1 MRGDFSRIR
10 FSPKK
15 NYTAVLQQQGRVAL
29 DADANEQS
37 AINNHLREAE
47 TIDVIGPYGG
57 PIDNAGFAI
66 TTTNNSISIGPGR
79 YYVQGLVCEND
90 TPLDYGAQPFL
101 INPAH
106 SESDLLNQL
115 SSSKATSIQVF
126 LEVWE
131 RLVTAL
137 DDPCLREPALGQ
149 ADTTA
154 RRQTVWRVVAQAIPA
169 PVVVNPPPPN
179 ILNRPGLLTGINR
192 FVEIDAGL
200 PVLKGVNQVSTTAS
214 KTETFAQN
222 AEELAPLDGIILQ
235 EDCCTSM
242 YHPALQ
248 PTSGMLSAQTGD
260 GSSDCSCE
268 PTPSAGY
275 RGLEN
280 QLYRIEIHQGGNE
293 GQATFKWSR
302 ENGSIVAAVT
312 GVSGSN
318 VQVDSLG
325 PDANLGFSPNQWVE
339 ITDDSNIFGDM
350 PNQPG
355 DLFQI
360 QSTTPEQLTITMTQ
374 IVSQVD
380 KTLNPRI
387 RRWDQ
392 FGVTATANGIP
403 LTVNTWITLENGIQ
417 IQFTAG
423 NYNPGDSWLIVART
437 ASGQIDWPPC
447 NSNGAAFQPPHG
459 IQVYRAPLA
468 CIHWNGNTQQ
478 TVVEECR
485 RFFPSLT
492 EIPDTQSNAM
502 HVTAINWSN
511 DDIMTLDQ
519 LVLQGLNITLDQ
531 SPTSKVD
538 SSNFTVTLEAPLARQ
553 QDPATATSV
562 GVVGI
567 GIGIGIFNINP
578 TTVLRSVTII
588 DSQITVKG
596 NTIYW
601 NMPYTNAP
609 FVQWETLF
617 FLNGLLL
624 LGAPYLEFGR
634 IRVKLTG
641 RTISTGTGSSQLF
654 LDGYTLGESAIR
666 ADGSTPRT
674 DISLPSGDQERA
686 NDFESWF
693 YVAPTLGATALT
705 VATPAMQ
712 VLSNRFGAIS
722 VVAAGTTTPTITP
735 QATLTVNYPA
745 IAPTNVALVLTGASG
760 VGSIVNVPATVTIAQ
775 NQNTVTIPIN
785 VTGNPGPN
793 FPATAPMSFTLTAT
807 LTSAIGGISSFS
819 ATFTLAGSN
828 PSIIGIIGGP
838 VLINQG

>member
-29 DADANEQS
+29 DADANEQA

-47 TIDVIGPYGG
+47 TVDVIGPYGG

-66 TTTNNSISIGPGR
+66 TATNTAISIGPGR

-90 TPLDYGAQPFL
+90 AAIDYGAQPFL
-101 INPAH
+101 INSAT

-115 SSSKATSIQVF
+115 SSGKASAIQIY
-126 LEVWE
+126 LEAWE

-169 PVVVNPPPPN
+169 PVIVNPPPSN
-179 ILNRPGLLTGINR
+179 ILNRPGLLSGINR
-192 FVEIDAGL
+192 FVEIDEGR
-200 PVLKGVNQVSTTAS
+200 PVLKGVSQTVISETTD
-214 KTETFAQN
+214 ETLSFAAATPQ
-222 AEELAPLDGIILQ
+222 
-235 EDCCTSM
+235 DCCTAM
-242 YHPALQ
+242 YVPVIQPA
-248 PTSGMLSAQTGD
+248 SGMLSAQTGD

-280 QLYRIEIHQGGNE
+280 QLYRIEIHQGGDE
-293 GQATFKWSR
+293 TQATFKWSSN
-302 ENGSIVAAVT
+302 NGAIVAAVT
-312 GVSGSN
+312 GVFGSN

-325 PDANLGFSPNQWVE
+325 PDANLGFAPNQWVE
-339 ITDDSNIFGDM
+339 LTDDTYLFGDT

-355 DLFQI
+355 DLFLI

-374 IVSQVD
+374 LVSQVD
-380 KTLNPRI
+380 KTLNARI

-392 FGVTATANGIP
+392 FGATATASGIP
-403 LTVNTWITLENGIQ
+403 LAAGTWITLENGIQ
-417 IQFTAG
+417 VQFAPG

-437 ASGQIDWPPC
+437 ASGQIEWPPC
-447 NSNGAAFQPPHG
+447 GSNGAAFQPPHS
-459 IQVYRAPLA
+459 IQIYRAPLA
-468 CIHWNGNTQQ
+468 CIDWNPNLQQ

-492 EIPDTQSNAM
+492 EIPNTQSNAM

-511 DDIMTLDQ
+511 DDIITLDQ
-519 LVLQGLNITLDQ
+519 LVLQGLNVTLDQ
-531 SPTSKVD
+531 SPTSQVD
-538 SSNFTVTLEAPLARQ
+538 PSSFAVTLEAPVARQ
-553 QDPATATSV
+553 QDPASFAAV
-562 GVVGI
+562 DVI
-567 GIGIGIFNINP
+567 GTFNLNP
-578 TTVLRSVTII
+578 TTVLRSVTVI
-588 DSQITVKG
+588 DSQIIVKG

-601 NMPYTNAP
+601 NMPYANAP
-609 FVQWETLF
+609 FIQWETLL

-634 IRVKLTG
+634 VRVKLTG
-641 RTISTGTGSSQLF
+641 RTIFTGTGSSQLY
-654 LDGYTLGESAIR
+654 LDGYTLGASATR
-666 ADGSTPRT
+666 ADGSTPRM
-674 DISLPSGDQERA
+674 DIALPSGNQERA

-693 YVAPTLGATALT
+693 YVAPTLAASALS
-705 VATPAMQ
+705 VNTPAMQ

-745 IAPTNVALVLTGASG
+745 IAPTNVALVLTGTTG
-760 VGSIVNVPATVTIAQ
+760 VGSIVNVPANVTIAQ
-775 NQNTVTIPIN
+775 NQSTVTIPIN
-785 VTGNPGPN
+785 VTANPGPN

-807 LTSAIGGISSFS
+807 LTSAIGGISALS
-819 ATFTLAGSN
+819 ATFTLAGST

-838 VLINQG
+838 VQIEKG

>member
-15 NYTAVLQQQGRVAL
+15 NYTAVLEQQGRVAL
-29 DADANEQS
+29 DADANEQA

-66 TTTNNSISIGPGR
+66 TTTNNSISIGSGR
-79 YYVQGLVCEND
+79 YYIQGLVCEND
-90 TPLDYGAQPFL
+90 AALDYGAQPFL

-115 SSSKATSIQVF
+115 SSGKATSIQVF
-126 LEVWE
+126 LEAWE

-154 RRQTVWRVVAQAIPA
+154 RRQTVWRVIAQAIPA
-169 PVVVNPPPPN
+169 PVIVNPPPPS
-179 ILNRPGLLTGINR
+179 ILNRPGLLSGINR
-192 FVEIDAGL
+192 FVEIDEGR
-200 PVLKGVNQVSTTAS
+200 PVLKGVNQAS
-214 KTETFAQN
+214 INQTSITESFSAN
-222 AEELAPLDGIILQ
+222 SEEVLSLTGVTLQ
-235 EDCCTSM
+235 EDCCASM
-242 YHPALQ
+242 YRPVLKPA
-248 PTSGMLSAQTGD
+248 SGMLSAQTGD

-280 QLYRIEIHQGGNE
+280 QLYRIEIHQGGDE
-293 GQATFKWSR
+293 TLATFKWSR

-312 GVSGSN
+312 GVFGSN
-318 VQVDSLG
+318 VQVDTLG
-325 PDANLGFSPNQWVE
+325 PDANLGFAPNQWVE
-339 ITDDSNIFGDM
+339 ITDDTHLFGDT

-360 QSTTPEQLTITMTQ
+360 QSTTPEQLTITMSQT
-374 IVSQVD
+374 VSQVD

-392 FGVTATANGIP
+392 FGTTATASGIP
-403 LTVNTWITLENGIQ
+403 IAAGTWITLENGIQ

-437 ASGQIDWPPC
+437 ASGQIEWPPC
-447 NSNGAAFQPPHG
+447 GSDGASFQFPHTTP
-459 IQVYRAPLA
+459 IYRAPLA
-468 CIHWNGNTQQ
+468 CIHWNANGQQ

-492 EIPDTQSNAM
+492 EIPNTQSNAM
-502 HVTAINWSN
+502 HVTSINWSN

-519 LVLQGLNITLDQ
+519 LVLQGLNVTLDQ
-531 SPTSKVD
+531 SPTSQVD
-538 SSNFTVTLEAPLARQ
+538 PSSFTVTLEAPVARQ
-553 QDPATATSV
+553 QDPAGFTA
-562 GVVGI
+562 VGI
-567 GIGIGIFNINP
+567 STFNLNP
-578 TTVLRSVTII
+578 TTVLRSVTVI
-588 DSQITVKG
+588 DSQIIVKG

-601 NMPYTNAP
+601 NMPYVNAP
-609 FVQWETLF
+609 FIQWETLL

-634 IRVKLTG
+634 VRVKLTG
-641 RTISTGTGSSQLF
+641 RTIFTGTGSSQLY
-654 LDGYTLGESAIR
+654 LDGYTLGASATR
-666 ADGSTPRT
+666 ADGTTPRT
-674 DISLPSGDQERA
+674 DISLPSGNQERA

-693 YVAPTLGATALT
+693 YVAPTLAASALT
-705 VATPAMQ
+705 VNTPAMQ

-735 QATLTVNYPA
+735 QATLTVNYPV
-745 IAPTNVALVLTGASG
+745 IAPTNVALVLTGATG

-775 NQNTVTIPIN
+775 NQSTVTIPIN

-807 LTSAIGGISSFS
+807 LTSAIGGISTLS

-828 PSIIGIIGGP
+828 PSIIGIIGIPIQIEKG
-838 VLINQG
+838 

>member
-29 DADANEQS
+29 DADANEQA

-66 TTTNNSISIGPGR
+66 TATNNALSIGPGR

-90 TPLDYGAQPFL
+90 TALDYDAQPFL
-101 INPAH
+101 INTAH

-115 SSSKATSIQVF
+115 SSGKATSIQVF

-131 RLVTAL
+131 RLITAL

-154 RRQTVWRVVAQAIPA
+154 RRQTVWRVIAEAIPA
-169 PVVVNPPPPN
+169 PVVVNPPPPS
-179 ILNRPGLLTGINR
+179 ILNRPGLLSGINK
-192 FVEIDAGL
+192 FVEIDAGI
-200 PVLKGVNQVSTTAS
+200 PVLKGVTQASINQTSI
-214 KTETFAQN
+214 TETFAGH
-222 AEELAPLDGIILQ
+222 AEEINPITGIVLQ
-235 EDCCTSM
+235 QDCCASM
-242 YHPALQ
+242 YNPVLKPA
-248 PTSGMLSAQTGD
+248 SGMLSAQTGD

-293 GQATFKWSR
+293 TQATFKWSR

-325 PDANLGFSPNQWVE
+325 PDANLGFSPNQWIE
-339 ITDDSNIFGDM
+339 ITDDSNIFGDT

-380 KTLNPRI
+380 DTLNPRI

-392 FGVTATANGIP
+392 FGATATANGIP
-403 LTVNTWITLENGIQ
+403 LSPGTWITLENGIQ
-417 IQFTAG
+417 IQFTTG
-423 NYNPGDSWLIVART
+423 NYNPGDSWFIVART
-437 ASGQIDWPPC
+437 ASGQIEWPPC
-447 NSNGAAFQPPHG
+447 GSNGATFQPPHG

-468 CIHWNGNTQQ
+468 CIHWNGTTQQ

-519 LVLQGLNITLDQ
+519 LVLQGLNVTLDQ
-531 SPTSKVD
+531 SPTSQVD
-538 SSNFTVTLEAPLARQ
+538 ASSFAVTLEAPVARQ
-553 QDPATATSV
+553 QDPASFSAV
-562 GVVGI
+562 EII
-567 GIGIGIFNINP
+567 GTFNANP
-578 TTVLRSVTII
+578 TTVLRSVTVI

-601 NMPYTNAP
+601 NMPYANAP
-609 FVQWETLF
+609 FVQWETLL

-624 LGAPYLEFGR
+624 LGAPYFEFGR
-634 IRVKLTG
+634 VRVKLKG
-641 RTISTGTGSSQLF
+641 RTIFTGSGSSQLY
-654 LDGYTLGESAIR
+654 LDGYTLGQSAIR

-674 DISLPSGDQERA
+674 DISLPSGNEERA

-693 YVAPTLGATALT
+693 YVAPTLAATALT

-712 VLSNRFGAIS
+712 VLSSRFGGIS
-722 VVAAGTTTPTITP
+722 VVAVGTTTPTITP

-745 IAPTNVALVLTGASG
+745 IAPTSVALTLTGATG
-760 VGSIVNVPATVTIAQ
+760 VGSIVNVPASVTIAQ
-775 NQNTVTIPIN
+775 NQTTVTIPIN

-807 LTSAIGGISSFS
+807 LTSAIGGISSLS